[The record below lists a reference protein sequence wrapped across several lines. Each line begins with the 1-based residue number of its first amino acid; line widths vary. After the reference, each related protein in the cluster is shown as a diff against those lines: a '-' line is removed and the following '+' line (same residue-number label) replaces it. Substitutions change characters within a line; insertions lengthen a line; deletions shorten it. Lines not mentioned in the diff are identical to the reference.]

1 MKDGPREEV
10 LVRERMEE
18 RVSSG
23 ASSSG
28 DRSLCFLLKFCLIAL
43 RKPLP
48 LPLLSFRD
56 SSSGISMT
64 SSALFLPLPEL
75 FCGVLGS
82 LLSLTNE
89 HPRFEV
95 TQ

>member
-10 LVRERMEE
+10 LMRERMEE

-28 DRSLCFLLKFCLIAL
+28 DRSLCFLLKFLIAL

-48 LPLLSFRD
+48 LPLLSFGD